1 MLFFNRLKVLAQR
14 FLEQLQQRAGALA
27 REHDAADLIHGLFGH
42 VDETL
47 LLRGV
52 VVLHVHV
59 VEAQGALA
67 LVLVGGK
74 VEDVCKLR
82 FNGGPSVKKFL
93 SALNR
98 KDGILS
104 INCLAG
110 GADIRYNIVNLFEN
124 EVVP

>member
-1 MLFFNRLKVLAQR
+1 MPAAKIRPGCSER
-14 FLEQLQQRAGALA
+14 LA
-27 REHDAADLIHGLFGH
+27 REHDAADLVHGLFGH
-42 VDETL
+42 VDEAL

-52 VVLHVHV
+52 VVLHVHMI
-59 VEAQGALA
+59 EAQGAFA
-67 LVLVGGK
+67 LVLVGGE
-74 VEDVCKLR
+74 VEDVGK
-82 FNGGPSVKKFL
+82 FGFHGGSSINRFL